1 MMIAFNQLKYGHDA
15 TPPINA
21 RMTGRDTDIEQ
32 LAASL
37 IAHGQIHPLTV
48 KVIDGVNY
56 VADGNRRLAA
66 FALLIKTKKLKA
78 TDEIACTIVDETQS
92 AHELSLAAN
101 ELRIGLHEADSYLSF
116 KDLNKNGLGVDEIA
130 LRFGTSKLRVRRMLA
145 IGNLSPAIISA
156 WRSGEIDGR
165 TVKAF
170 TLSEDTVE
178 QERVFHHL
186 SQQGHVS
193 AHRVE
198 TAFGASDQ
206 AVRKNIN
213 LVTVEKYVSAGGGIT
228 EDLFG
233 DAHVIHDQDLLQK
246 LANDVLNNKVSELE
260 KDGWS
265 WVSLM
270 EGMPSGWKSHWEQ
283 ISVKNDK
290 FTTEHKATAGAVVG
304 RDYNGL
310 LEITLG
316 VLKPK
321 KAKPAASASTSAP
334 DDPTSMKLS
343 DALNERLAVQ
353 ATSAIKTV
361 LEKDQHA
368 ALAAVLAS
376 FLCRH
381 SSVLRISRSDQRHDL
396 DRENF
401 EVLFERFKLATI
413 SEMLD
418 QVALIAGE
426 TLYLWHQQT
435 VRDHIRSPFIGAGRA
450 LVDGLD
456 KSETYAALCKHFDA
470 EDYFKSISRDQL
482 IAVIGEALG
491 DDHVRRVSDLK
502 KPELVKYAV
511 ANIPDSGWLP
521 SALRTSSYPGRGE

>member
-32 LAASL
+32 LAASI

-48 KVIDGVNY
+48 KVIDGINY

-66 FALLIKTKKLKA
+66 FAYLIKAKKFKA
-78 TDEIACTIVDETQS
+78 ADHIACTVVDDTQS

-101 ELRIGLHEADSYLSF
+101 ELRIGLHEADTYLSF
-116 KDLNKNGLGVDEIA
+116 KDLNKNGLSVEDIA

-145 IGNLSPAIISA
+145 IGNLSPEIINA
-156 WRSGEIDGR
+156 WRSGEIDSR

-170 TLSEDTVE
+170 TLSGDIVE
-178 QERVFHHL
+178 QERVFKNL

-193 AHRVE
+193 SHRVE
-198 TAFGASDQ
+198 TAFGASDL
-206 AVRKNIN
+206 AVQKNLN
-213 LVTVEKYVSAGGGIT
+213 LVSVEKYVSAGGGIT

-246 LANDVLNNKVSELE
+246 LVNDTLTDKISELQ
-260 KDGWS
+260 KNGWS
-265 WVSLM
+265 WVSLQ
-270 EGMPSGWKSHWEQ
+270 EDMPSGWKSHWEQ
-283 ISVKNDK
+283 ISVKQDK
-290 FTTEHKATAGAVVG
+290 YTTEHKASSGAVVG
-304 RDYNGL
+304 RDWNGF
-310 LEITLG
+310 LEVTLG

-321 KAKPAASASTSAP
+321 KANTAATTTTSAP
-334 DDPTSMKLS
+334 SGKAKLS

-361 LEKDQHA
+361 LEKDTHC

-381 SSVLRISRSDQRHDL
+381 SPALRISRSDQRHDL

-401 EVLFERFKLATI
+401 EVLFDRFKQMTVE
-413 SEMLD
+413 EMLA
-418 QVALIAGE
+418 QLALIAGE

-435 VRDHIRSPFIGAGRA
+435 VRDHVRSPFIGAGRA

-456 KSETYAALCKHFDA
+456 KAETYAALRTHFDI
-470 EDYFKSISRDQL
+470 EDYFKSISRDQAL
-482 IAVIGEALG
+482 DAIGEALG
-491 DDHVRRVSDLK
+491 DEHKRKISDLK
-502 KPELVKYAV
+502 KPELVKYAI

-521 SALRTSSYPGRGE
+521 AALRTSSYPGRGE